1 MNVAEAGECYEA
13 QRALDVIP
21 VLHTQNVVPH
31 ACNPSP
37 QKRRQAGGS
46 EGQGLPIKSKGSL
59 GCSAPSLENLA
70 WCCLDFML
78 RDRRQGAQ
86 EGSWSKSRRC
96 KRVWTQDHLWAR
108 EAPCLGTSKEAAGS
122 PDNSDQHPCPWHLWY
137 HVQLWPKG
145 SSLICSR
152 KAQHPH
158 TLPDPPARMHTMNNT
173 CPRQATAYS
182 KAGMENEPLGTSLRT
197 GALFLG

>member
-1 MNVAEAGECYEA
+1 MKHAEPWMSSQYCIHRMWCHMPA
-13 QRALDVIP
+13 IP
-21 VLHTQNVVPH
+21 VLRRGGRQGDQKVKVFLSSPRAAWAAVP
-31 ACNPSP
+31 
-37 QKRRQAGGS
+37 
-46 EGQGLPIKSKGSL
+46 
-59 GCSAPSLENLA
+59 PSLENLA

-96 KRVWTQDHLWAR
+96 KRVWTQDHLWVR

-152 KAQHPH
+152 KARHPH
-158 TLPDPPARMHTMNNT
+158 TLPAPPARMHTRNNT
-173 CPRQATAYS
+173 CPDRPQPTA
-182 KAGMENEPLGTSLRT
+182 KLGWKMSL
-197 GALFLG
+197 LGPP